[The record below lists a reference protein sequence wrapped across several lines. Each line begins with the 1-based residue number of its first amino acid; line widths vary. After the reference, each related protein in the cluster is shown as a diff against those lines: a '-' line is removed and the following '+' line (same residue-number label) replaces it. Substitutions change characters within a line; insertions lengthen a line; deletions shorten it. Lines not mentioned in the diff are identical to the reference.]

1 MNPTDPLAEL
11 RDIHLPTEIGTWPPA
26 LGWWALSLLAI
37 ISLLSAIYFFIRWYK
52 KTAYRRVALKEL
64 RQLEKKFQHSSASE
78 FSATDFQ
85 QALVEL
91 LKRTTLTAFPRT
103 EVAGLTGENWLLCL
117 DETANIQAFSSDLGR
132 RLVMDRFSAEPPQLD
147 VKSAESLIRISR
159 EWIKKHR

>member
-1 MNPTDPLAEL
+1 VNPADPLAEL
-11 RDIHLPTEIGTWPPA
+11 RDIHLPAEIGAWPPA
-26 LGWWALSLLAI
+26 LGWWVLSLLLV
-37 ISLLSAIYFFIRWYK
+37 ISVLSAIYLFINWYK
-52 KTAYRRVALKEL
+52 KTAYRRAALKEL
-64 RQLEKKFQHSSASE
+64 RQLEQKFQHSSASE

-103 EVAGLTGENWLLCL
+103 EVAGLTGESWLLSL
-117 DETANIQAFSSDLGR
+117 DETANIQAFNSDLGR

-147 VKSAESLIRISR
+147 VESAESLIRISR

>member
-11 RDIHLPTEIGTWPPA
+11 RDIHLPTEFGTWPPA
-26 LGWWALSLLAI
+26 LGWWVLSLLAI

-64 RQLEKKFQHSSASE
+64 RQLEKRFQHSSASE